1 MAQDTYIILGATSG
15 IAIETARRL
24 AKNGARLALVGRN
37 STKLSDLASDL
48 KVRGAT
54 EIEIIVTDLV
64 SGDSSASV
72 YDRISSKLG
81 PVSGILLFYG
91 LLGDQAR
98 AIKDADHA
106 LEIIDNNLRSAVA
119 WIVEGAKVLEASSAQ
134 ERVLIGISSVAA
146 DRGRRSNYIYGAA
159 KSGLN
164 VLLQGLAHQWAG
176 EKGKPRAV
184 SFKLGFVDT
193 PMTDD
198 FDKSGPLWA
207 KPEAIAARIETAIKK
222 GGPIIYA
229 PWFWRWIM
237 LAIRCTPNFIFKRV
251 NL

>member
-15 IAIETARRL
+15 VAIATARRL
-24 AKNGARLALVGRN
+24 ANAGARLALVGRN
-37 STKLSDLASDL
+37 KSKLVDLADDL
-48 KVRGAT
+48 KVRGAS
-54 EIEIIVTDLV
+54 EIEVIATDLV
-64 SGDSSASV
+64 NGDAPSKV
-72 YDRISSKLG
+72 YEHVNSTLA

-91 LLGDQAR
+91 LLGDQAK
-98 AIKDADHA
+98 AIDDASHA
-106 LEIIDNNLRSAVA
+106 LDIIDVNFRSAATWV
-119 WIVEGAKVLEASSAQ
+119 IEGAKMLEQSPADK
-134 ERVLIGISSVAA
+134 RVLIGISSVAA
-146 DRGRRSNYIYGAA
+146 DRGRRSNYVYGAA

-176 EKGKPRAV
+176 QNAQPRAI

-193 PMTDD
+193 PMTDG

-207 KPEAIAARIETAIKK
+207 KPDAIASRIERAIQR
-222 GGPIIYA
+222 GGPIVYA

-237 LAIRCTPNFIFKRV
+237 LAIRFTPNFIFKRV

>member
-1 MAQDTYIILGATSG
+1 MEHDTYIILGATSA
-15 IAIETARRL
+15 IAIATARRL
-24 AKNGARLALVGRN
+24 ATKGAKLALVARN
-37 STKLSDLASDL
+37 KTKLADLAADL
-48 KVRGAT
+48 KVRGAFDVQT
-54 EIEIIVTDLV
+54 IATDLV
-64 SGDSSASV
+64 EGAPPAKV
-72 YDRISSKLG
+72 YADIKTKLG

-91 LLGDQAR
+91 LLGNQET
-98 AIKDADHA
+98 AIEKPDHA
-106 LEIIDNNLRSAVA
+106 LEIIDVNFRSAA
-119 WIVEGAKVLEASSAQ
+119 GWIIEGAKLLEESPA
-134 ERVLIGISSVAA
+134 EKRVMIGISSVAA
-146 DRGRRSNYIYGAA
+146 DRGRRSNYVYGAA

-176 EKGKPRAV
+176 QKGQPRAV

-207 KPEAIAARIETAIKK
+207 KPDAIGARIEAAIKS